1 MLAAPG
7 LLFAKTTLAPYCIR
21 GLYFL
26 FYKKNVISLKA
37 LEHDPLKTEK
47 STLRPYR
54 NACAAPRD
62 ISWTK
67 PSTYAI
73 RASVNHQKETMDVLF
88 THKWTWAHQKRR
100 SDQRNTGSGTI
111 QTIWAV

>member
-1 MLAAPG
+1 MI
-7 LLFAKTTLAPYCIR
+7 KTFLEKRLWRPIVFEDCIF
-21 GLYFL
+21 YFI
-26 FYKKNVISLKA
+26 KNVISLKA
-37 LEHDPLKTEK
+37 LEHDPLKTAK

-73 RASVNHQKETMDVLF
+73 RASGNHQKETMDVLF

-100 SDQRNTGSGTI
+100 SDQRNTDSGTI
-111 QTIWAV
+111 QTIWVV

>member
-73 RASVNHQKETMDVLF
+73 RASRK
-88 THKWTWAHQKRR
+88 
-100 SDQRNTGSGTI
+100 I
-111 QTIWAV
+111 